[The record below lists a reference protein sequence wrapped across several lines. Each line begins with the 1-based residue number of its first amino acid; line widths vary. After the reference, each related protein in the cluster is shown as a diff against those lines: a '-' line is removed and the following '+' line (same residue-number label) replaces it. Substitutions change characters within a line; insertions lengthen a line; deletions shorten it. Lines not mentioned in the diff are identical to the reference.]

1 MLSATLSINDAKN
14 AATSSPFPNEQP
26 PRFVKLAARLLD
38 PPRGHPRRPP
48 CALVC
53 REHAELANVGE
64 CLDFRLPQRILAAAA
79 AVDRSRPVI
88 SVARLTRRLL
98 SIAVWSSALT
108 AISQGLF
115 RSTCAVTPG
124 IAILPEKRSEVRNVI
139 GAGH

>member
-1 MLSATLSINDAKN
+1 VGLLPGEEMETGLGLFCQSLGAVITRGDFKVEAPDFPALVFVLDAKIRDRN
-14 AATSSPFPNEQP
+14 LVVHNLEVV
-26 PRFVKLAARLLD
+26 FVCD
-38 PPRGHPRRPP
+38 PDSFAGAVHE
-48 CALVC
+48 AVVC
-53 REHAELANVGE
+53 RSHK
-64 CLDFRLPQRILAAAA
+64 DFPY
-79 AVDRSRPVI
+79 VP
-88 SVARLTRRLL
+88 VARLTRRLL